1 MRNIESKIQSW
12 DDARY
17 FARRRMPEFL
27 YRMFENGT
35 GAAVTQRDYAS
46 VYGQIGF
53 MPRAAVEFKERVQST
68 TLLGHPIDLPVVL
81 QPVGGLRLGRPGE
94 GEVAAARAAGAAG
107 TITTI
112 SSFSN
117 YPIEDIT
124 AAATGPVFYQ
134 LFFLGGRSNT
144 ERIIRRAKAAG
155 CAALVVTVDIA
166 APAVPRERPYRER
179 IYTPGGMGVREA
191 IRTAPQMLGA
201 LSWFRDFA
209 RDGFPGQ
216 VPMFLGDDGRPL
228 DIVPAVHRQLEQI
241 PTWDDLKWIRE
252 VWDGPLVLK
261 GILTVEDAVRA
272 RDEGVEAIVVSNH
285 GGNHLDNGVPS
296 IEMLPRIAE
305 AVGSDL
311 EIVLDGG
318 VRRGTDVVKALAL
331 GARAVGIG
339 RGYVFPLFAA
349 GEQGVRHILGM
360 YRTEID
366 HTLASLGCGNVADLD
381 GSYVRVPSAWSA
393 SRDSDR
399 S

>member
-17 FARRRMPEFL
+17 FARRRLPEFL

-35 GAAVTQRDYAS
+35 GAAVTQRDYES
-46 VYGQIGF
+46 VYGQIAF
-53 MPRAAVEFKERVQST
+53 LPRAAVEFKKRVQST

-81 QPVGGLRLGRPGE
+81 QPVGGLRLGRPGQ

-112 SSFSN
+112 SSFTN
-117 YPIEDIT
+117 YPIEDIM

-134 LFFLGGRSNT
+134 LFFLGGRTNT

-155 CAALVVTVDIA
+155 CSALVVTVDIA
-166 APAVPRERPYRER
+166 APAVPKQRPYRER
-179 IYTPGGMGVREA
+179 IYTPSGLGWREA
-191 IRTAPQMLGA
+191 IRTAPQMLRA

-209 RDGFPGQ
+209 VDGFPGQ
-216 VPMFLGDDGRPL
+216 VPMFLGDDGRPM
-228 DIVPAVHRQLEQI
+228 DIVPAVHHQLDQI
-241 PTWDDLKWIRE
+241 PTWEDLSWIRQ
-252 VWDGPLVLK
+252 VWDGPIILK
-261 GILTVEDAVRA
+261 GILTVEDAKRA
-272 RDEGVEAIVVSNH
+272 RDEGVQAIVVSNH
-285 GGNHLDNGVPS
+285 GGNHMDNGVPS
-296 IEMLPRIAE
+296 IEMLPLIAD

-318 VRRGTDVVKALAL
+318 IRRGTDVVKALAL
-331 GARAVGIG
+331 GARAVGLG

-349 GEQGVRHILGM
+349 GEQGVRHILAM
-360 YRTEID
+360 YKTEID

-381 GSYVRVPSAWSA
+381 RSYVRVPPAWSV
-393 SRDSDR
+393 
-399 S
+399 